1 MIDVV
6 HEAMYIAGRMERM
19 GNVIPI
25 FNPAAISSQV
35 GEIVTGGVEEANR
48 AVESAQEAWPA
59 WANTPVARRAGHL
72 ETIARYIVANES
84 NLAELLVLENGKL
97 RSEAIGEL
105 RGAVGVLR
113 FYASLAEEFSRDI
126 RKADA
131 RGTVTLSR
139 QPTGVVSVIVPWNAP
154 VQLGFLMIAPGIV
167 AGNCLVVKPSN
178 LAPLTLTRIL
188 VELAQQLPPGVLNI
202 VPGGGTTVGAALVS
216 HPKVRKI
223 SFTGSTAVGRTIME
237 QAARTLKNVS
247 MELGG
252 NDAAIILKDADLD
265 DRLFHGLAQGV
276 FTSAGQIC
284 YAVKRIYVHQD
295 IYRTFLEG
303 FRETAG
309 QIRVG
314 AGLDPTSTMGPVHNR
329 DQLNQIQYLI
339 EQAKSAGAVVEA
351 VGDFV
356 EGVDPE
362 AGYFMLPHIV
372 HDVEQSNPLVREE
385 QFGPVVPI
393 VPFATE
399 DEAIQLAN
407 DTEFGLGNS
416 IWTRDVERAHELA
429 KRLQSGSV
437 FLNVHRVG
445 ASAADMPFG
454 GFKQSGIGRGHAV
467 EGLHEH
473 TELQAIIHR
482 IDM

>member
-35 GEIVTGGVEEANR
+35 GEIVAGGVEEANR

-84 NLAELLVLENGKL
+84 DLAELLVLENGKL

-178 LAPLTLTRIL
+178 LAPLTLT
-188 VELAQQLPPGVLNI
+188 
-202 VPGGGTTVGAALVS
+202 S
-216 HPKVRKI
+216 
-223 SFTGSTAVGRTIME
+223 
-237 QAARTLKNVS
+237 
-247 MELGG
+247 
-252 NDAAIILKDADLD
+252 
-265 DRLFHGLAQGV
+265 
-276 FTSAGQIC
+276 
-284 YAVKRIYVHQD
+284 
-295 IYRTFLEG
+295 
-303 FRETAG
+303 
-309 QIRVG
+309 
-314 AGLDPTSTMGPVHNR
+314 GP
-329 DQLNQIQYLI
+329 
-339 EQAKSAGAVVEA
+339 
-351 VGDFV
+351 
-356 EGVDPE
+356 
-362 AGYFMLPHIV
+362 
-372 HDVEQSNPLVREE
+372 
-385 QFGPVVPI
+385 
-393 VPFATE
+393 
-399 DEAIQLAN
+399 
-407 DTEFGLGNS
+407 
-416 IWTRDVERAHELA
+416 
-429 KRLQSGSV
+429 
-437 FLNVHRVG
+437 
-445 ASAADMPFG
+445 
-454 GFKQSGIGRGHAV
+454 
-467 EGLHEH
+467 
-473 TELQAIIHR
+473 
-482 IDM
+482 